1 MAPRAQKGSS
11 RSFDPTRYWRPRS
24 RKGGICG
31 YTFDGDSCQRRG
43 AHYCQPRADKVVAFF
58 AELLVHTKGPW
69 ARRAFTLADWQEHD
83 IVRPLFGEVIW
94 SEQWKCYV
102 RRYRIAYIA
111 LARKNGKSELA
122 AGILL
127 YLLVGDDEDA
137 AEVYGA
143 AKDTKQAR
151 KVWEPAERMRALS
164 PLLSK
169 RLGVNKN
176 EKRIYDERSAS
187 WYEIITA
194 DASGELGHN
203 PHAFVLDE
211 VLSQLDGMLWEA
223 MVTAEGARL
232 QPLYLAITTETNKP
246 GSFGAELIDEAER
259 IQEDPGRAPH
269 AFAYVRKLPK
279 DDEALDGLHRLF
291 PDHPDLPV
299 STDPF
304 DEGNWR
310 WPNPALDTF
319 LDREALRRAATEAR
333 NQPEKENG
341 FRQFRCNQRVS
352 QVTRWMP
359 LHLWD
364 ASRGLVVPE
373 QLKGRTCFAGLDLA
387 STTDLA
393 AWVLL
398 FPGEP
403 NEPLDVLWR
412 FWTPEAQL
420 PFLDRHTGGQ
430 ASQWAKGGLLK
441 VTEGDWI
448 DYFNV
453 IHPAI
458 EADKQAY
465 RIVKVGYDQKEAT
478 ATAQFMQ
485 GLGLDI
491 DPVTQGYALS
501 GALKELMR
509 LVKAKQLRHGG
520 HPVARYCADSAE
532 VRRDDMDRIK
542 LVKPD
547 RHASGKRIDGLAAAG
562 NAIHV
567 WQAGEVEEAHE
578 PWFAH
583 A

>member
-1 MAPRAQKGSS
+1 MVRRVQKGSS
-11 RSFDPTRYWRPRS
+11 PSFDPFSYWRPRS

-31 YTFDGDSCQRRG
+31 YTFDDDACQKRG
-43 AHYCQPRADKVVAFF
+43 AHHCQPRADKVVAFF

-69 ARRAFTLADWQEHD
+69 ARRAFVLADWQEND
-83 IVRPLFGEVIW
+83 IIRPLFGEVTW
-94 SEQWKCYV
+94 SDQWRCYT
-102 RRYRIAYIA
+102 RRYSTAYIV
-111 LARKNGKSELA
+111 LGRKNGKSELA

-137 AEVYGA
+137 AEIYGA

-151 KVWEPAERMRALS
+151 KVWEPAERMRSLS

-176 EKRIYDERSAS
+176 EKRIFDERTAS
-187 WYEIITA
+187 YYEIITA

-211 VLSQLDGMLWEA
+211 VLSQPDGTLWEA
-223 MVTAEGARL
+223 MTTAEGARL
-232 QPLYLAITTETNKP
+232 QPLYLATTTETNKP
-246 GSFGAELIDEAER
+246 GSFGAKLIDEAER

-269 AFAYVRKLPK
+269 IFSYCRKLPRSQ
-279 DDEALDGLHRLF
+279 DGLEGLQRLF

-299 STDPF
+299 SLDPF
-304 DEGNWR
+304 DERNWK
-310 WPNPALDTF
+310 WPNPALDSF
-319 LDREALRRAATEAR
+319 LDRSSLRKAATEAR
-333 NQPEKENG
+333 NEPEKENG
-341 FRQFRCNQRVS
+341 YRQFRCNQRVS
-352 QVTRWMP
+352 QVTRWIP

-364 ASRGLVVPE
+364 ASRGLVDPE

-430 ASQWAKGGLLK
+430 ASVWARSGLLET
-441 VTEGDWI
+441 TEGDWI
-448 DYFNV
+448 DYDV
-453 IHPAI
+453 IHRNI
-458 EADKQAY
+458 EADKRDY

-509 LVKAKQLRHGG
+509 LIKAAQFRHGG
-520 HPVARYCADSAE
+520 HPVARYCVDSAE

-542 LVKPD
+542 VVKPD

-567 WQAGEVEEAHE
+567 WQLNEVMKEAE
-578 PWFAH
+578 PWFAFG
-583 A
+583 